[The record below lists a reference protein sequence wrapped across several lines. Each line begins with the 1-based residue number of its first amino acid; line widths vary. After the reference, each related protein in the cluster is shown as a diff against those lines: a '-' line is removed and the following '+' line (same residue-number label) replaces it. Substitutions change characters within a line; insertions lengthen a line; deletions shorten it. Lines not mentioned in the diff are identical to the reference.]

1 MKINKILIGGLAG
14 TVAISVLSYLT
25 YVILLKDY
33 IAANYNPSF
42 LRPEANQPLWAML
55 LSYLSI
61 GYLMAIIFSWTNTKG
76 ILSGAKV
83 GGFIGLMMA
92 VYCDTTW
99 HFLSTMFLNTS
110 AVFIDIIIGT
120 ILAVIGGGVI
130 GLVMGMGKK
139 EV

>member
-1 MKINKILIGGLAG
+1 MKINKILLGGLAG
-14 TVAISVLSYLT
+14 TVTISVLSYLT

-33 IAANYNPSF
+33 IAANYNQST
-42 LRPEANQPLWAML
+42 LRPEDNQPIWAML

-61 GYLMAIIFSWTNTKG
+61 GYLLAIIFSWTNTKG

-83 GGFIGLMMA
+83 GGIIGLMMA

-99 HFLSTMFLNTS
+99 HFLSTMFLNTG
-110 AVFIDIIIGT
+110 AVFIDIIINT

-130 GLVMGMGKK
+130 GLIMGMGKK
-139 EV
+139 EA

>member
-1 MKINKILIGGLAG
+1 M
-14 TVAISVLSYLT
+14 VLSYLT

-33 IAANYNPSF
+33 IAANYNHSF
-42 LRPEANQPLWAML
+42 MRPEDNQPLWAML

-61 GYLMAIIFSWTNTKG
+61 GYLMAIIFSWTNTKD
-76 ILSGAKV
+76 ILSGAKI

-92 VYCDTTW
+92 VYCDATW
-99 HFLSTMFLNTS
+99 HFLSTMYMNTG

-120 ILAVIGGGVI
+120 VLSVIGGGVI
-130 GLVMGMGKK
+130 GLIMGMGKK